1 MLRQR
6 LYTLLA
12 VRARA
17 HLHPHLLLL
26 YVLSYA
32 MIYICNIYIYVLYR
46 HTYTGK
52 HRSPT
57 VTSLSNVPPTS
68 SRPFSRV
75 FARAPSPH
83 LFLDPISRSHF
94 RKFTTTWTTKVGY
107 FIKNYAYRLYISI
120 KLEKSNTKNAYKV
133 AGCKGYKSSG
143 EAKKTVYRSV
153 FLFLLSIRRAV
164 SKTKI

>member
-32 MIYICNIYIYVLYR
+32 MIYIYVIYIYVLLDT
-46 HTYTGK
+46 HTQVNTG
-52 HRSPT
+52 HQRSLLSPT
-57 VTSLSNVPPTS
+57 FLQTS

-133 AGCKGYKSSG
+133 AGCKGYKSNG